1 MHAFLSESGNSG
13 TPRIEVGGAAT
24 TPVVGREPSVS
35 SRCSSRVSRF
45 LSVEEEEEEEDEEE
59 EDEGDDLVADGGE
72 VEPLR
77 RLRENF
83 DYEEFDSAR

>member
-13 TPRIEVGGAAT
+13 TPRFEVGGAAT

-45 LSVEEEEEEEDEEE
+45 LSVEEEEEDEEE